1 MRKVD
6 PVEIVAIAIPVL
18 VEAVVVTGFI
28 AMIALWIVI
37 GSTAGPV

>member
-18 VEAVVVTGFI
+18 VEAVAVVLFI
-28 AMIALWIVI
+28 AMVAVFAALKS
-37 GSTAGPV
+37 GA